1 MRPEDLTAYA
11 SMSDPQI
18 HPDGTRIAFVVS
30 RMNFDQDRYDR
41 SIWLWDGSEARV
53 FTHGP
58 VDSRPRWSP
67 DGESLAFLRAS
78 GEPGEHGQVAVIGA
92 AGGEATVVTD
102 FEIGASEVEWSPGG
116 AQLAVLGLRWEEGW
130 ADLDDDER
138 GKTPRRISGPLWR
151 FDDKGYLHDRRT
163 IVYLVDPSGGDPV
176 ALTDD
181 AYRDSGIV
189 WRRDG
194 SAIGFLSAR
203 HDRAGF
209 DSANQAWEVSIGGG
223 APTAI
228 VGPGMW
234 SVLSYSPADVPH
246 LIGLETPGAYPGVNG
261 LFRIDDGALTR
272 LAGDYDR
279 NLLSPGPTTTPPGPQ
294 WLSDGSCRLI
304 SEDRGTHPV
313 IEVAPH
319 GAWHEVTGG
328 NRLVTGMTT
337 RSDGSAM
344 ALVSTSVA
352 DPGELAWF
360 EDGVETTL
368 TEMNASFR
376 SEAGLVEPEHFVA
389 TVGDIDLDVWVFLP
403 PGDEPVPV
411 LFNIHGGPA
420 TQYGWGFFDEFQVY
434 VGAGYGVVATNPR
447 GSSGR
452 GNDFVR
458 APVEVWGK
466 DRPQDMEDLLGA
478 FEAAMDRFDRLDPD
492 RAGIMG
498 GSYGGLMTARI
509 LAVDDRWKS
518 AVPER
523 GLYNFMSFAGTSDVG
538 FTFPRRYLGEW
549 QYDDWAV
556 LWEASPL
563 KRAHL
568 ITTPCLILHSE
579 SDLRCPMEQGE
590 QLFSVLID
598 NGVEAELLRFP
609 GEGHELSRGG
619 KPKQRRIRFEAI
631 LEWHARHLGPVTSN
645 Q

>member
-1 MRPEDLTAYA
+1 MRPEDLTAYV
-11 SMSDPQI
+11 SISDPQI
-18 HPDGTRIAFVVS
+18 HPDGIRIAFVVS
-30 RMNFDQDRYDR
+30 RMNFEQDRYDR

-67 DGESLAFLRAS
+67 NGESLAFLRAS
-78 GEPGEHGQVAVIGA
+78 GEPGEPGQVAVIGA
-92 AGGEATVVTD
+92 AGGEATVVSD
-102 FEIGASEVEWSPGG
+102 FELGVSEAEWSPDGL
-116 AQLAVLGLRWEEGW
+116 QLAVIGLRWDEGW
-130 ADLDDDER
+130 ADLDDDVRDEA
-138 GKTPRRISGPLWR
+138 PRRISGPKWR
-151 FDDKGYLHDRRT
+151 FDGEGYLHDKLT
-163 IVYLVDPSGGDPV
+163 IIYLIDPSGSDPV

-181 AYRDSGIV
+181 GYRDSGLV

-194 SAIGFLSAR
+194 SAVGFLSSR
-203 HDRAGF
+203 HERAGF
-209 DSANQAWEVSIGGG
+209 DLASQAWEVPVAGGS
-223 APTAI
+223 PTAL
-228 VGPGMW
+228 VELGMW
-234 SVLSYSPADVPH
+234 AALSYSPADVPH
-246 LIGLETPGAYPGVNG
+246 VVGLEDPDDYPGVNA
-261 LFRIDDGALTR
+261 LFRIDDGALVR

-279 NLLSPGPTTTPPGPQ
+279 NLVSPAPATTPAGPQ
-294 WLSDGSCRLI
+294 WLADGSCRLVA
-304 SEDRGTHPV
+304 EDRGTHRV
-313 IEVAPH
+313 IEVAAD
-319 GAWHEVTGG
+319 GSWQEVVGG
-328 NRLVTGMTT
+328 NRLVTGMTV
-337 RSDGSAM
+337 RPDGSAM
-344 ALVSTSVA
+344 AVVSTSVA

-368 TEMNASFR
+368 TDMNASFR

-389 TVGDIDLDVWVFLP
+389 TAGDVDLDVWVFMP

-452 GNDFVR
+452 GTDFVR
-458 APVEVWGK
+458 APVQMWGM
-466 DRPQDMEDLLGA
+466 DRPPDLEDLLGA
-478 FEAAMDRFDRLDPD
+478 FDAAMERFDRLDPA

-498 GSYGGLMTARI
+498 GSYGGLMTAWI

-523 GLYNFMSFAGTSDVG
+523 GVYNFMSFAGTSDIG
-538 FTFPRRYLGEW
+538 FSFPRLYLGEW
-549 QYDDWAV
+549 QYDDWSG
-556 LWEASPL
+556 LWDASPL

-568 ITTPCLILHSE
+568 ITTPCLIIHSE
-579 SDLRCPMEQGE
+579 TDFRCPIEQGE

-598 NGVEAELLRFP
+598 QGVEAELLRFP

-619 KPKQRRIRFEAI
+619 KPRHRRARFEAI
-631 LEWHARHLGPVTSN
+631 LEWHARHLGISS